1 MKQQLVI
8 SLLFLFGII
17 GYAKSAQSRRSQ
29 SSLKVSL
36 DVVLVP
42 VTVTDSHNRPVEGL
56 RAENFQIWE
65 DKIEQRVQY
74 VSAEDTPLSIGLVFD
89 VSGSMRNVLGFA
101 RSAAST
107 FLKTGN
113 PEDEYFLVEFSDRPH
128 IAQRFT
134 RDLNR
139 LTHDLSFHGA
149 EGFTAFFDALYLA
162 LENVRLGN
170 HPRKVLLMIT
180 DGGDNHSRY
189 TFDDVKGMLRE
200 SDTQLYGIG
209 LGFQPYPK
217 RKETGREL
225 LQELAE
231 LTGGRAVFPISIEQL
246 DQICA
251 EISMELKSQYVLGYV
266 PLNTATDGKWRKL
279 RVKVNPSTGMTHL
292 TVRAKAGYYA
302 TKMGLP

>member
-8 SLLFLFGII
+8 SVLFLFGII
-17 GYAKSAQSRRSQ
+17 GYANSALSRRSQ

-56 RAENFQIWE
+56 HAENFQIWE

-74 VSAEDTPLSIGLVFD
+74 LSAEDTPLSIGLVFD
-89 VSGSMRNVLGFA
+89 VSGSMRNLLGLA

-134 RDLNR
+134 RDPNR
-139 LTHDLSFHGA
+139 LANDLIFHGA

-170 HPRKVLLMIT
+170 HPRKALLMIT

-189 TFDDVKGMLRE
+189 TLDDIKGMLKE
-200 SDTQLYGIG
+200 SDAQLYGIG
-209 LGFQPYPK
+209 VGFRPYPK
-217 RKETGREL
+217 RRETGREL

-231 LTGGRAVFPISIEQL
+231 LTGGRAVFPSSNDEL

-251 EISMELKSQYVLGYV
+251 EISLELKSQYVLGYV

-279 RVKVNPSTGMTHL
+279 RVKVNPPAGMTQL
-292 TVRAKAGYYA
+292 AVRAKTGYYA
-302 TKMGLP
+302 TRMELP